1 MSALCGSTTIRLIW
15 RESRRPIFFQVAPP
29 SSDLYTPSP
38 EERSVRMSDSPVPA
52 YMTLGFE
59 GATTR
64 APIEAIGRP
73 SKIGDH
79 VTPASVVFQ
88 IPPPT
93 EPKKKVAPSPGT
105 PATAT
110 TRPPRNGPIIL
121 HCKPPKRSGET
132 DWALVERFRGKTIRR
147 KSSN

>member
-1 MSALCGSTTIRLIW
+1 MPDCARPLIFFFFFLMIRRPPRSTLFPYTTLFRS

-88 IPPPT
+88 IPPPQ
-93 EPKKKVAPSPGT
+93 EPNSHLAPSPG
-105 PATAT
+105 P
-110 TRPPRNGPIIL
+110 
-121 HCKPPKRSGET
+121 
-132 DWALVERFRGKTIRR
+132 
-147 KSSN
+147 